1 VTDYQIWLMPE
12 AATELR
18 RLDKA
23 IAQRIVNKLKWLSQN
38 LDNLMLEVLA
48 GEFKGFYKLRI
59 GSYRAIYTVNREER
73 LLLVHL
79 IGHRRDIYRR

>member
-1 VTDYQIWLMPE
+1 MPE

-38 LDNLMLEVLA
+38 LDNLMLEMLV
-48 GEFKGFYKLRI
+48 GEFKGFYKLRV
-59 GSYRAIYTVNREER
+59 GSYRAIYTVNREEQ